1 MSLAGTDLVKVT
13 VGERIKP
20 EEVAK
25 PSSSLVILLTE
36 FPEENLVAQGFR
48 PNFVPYQSPAG
59 PWAYGKHQ

>member
-36 FPEENLVAQGFR
+36 FPEENLTRIPIQFR
-48 PNFVPYQSPAG
+48 PVSVARRTMG
-59 PWAYGKHQ
+59 LW